1 MVSDVPVTGVQLKVC
16 CIASVA
22 EAELALANGA
32 DAIGLVSAM
41 PSGPGPIPD
50 TDIAFIAR
58 ATAGRAR
65 RFLLT
70 SRTTPADIA
79 AHVHEAGT
87 DTVQMV
93 DTPSPERLREL
104 RRLLAGVALVPV
116 IHVRGPD
123 AIVQAQA
130 LAPLADLLLL
140 DSGNPGGAVRELGGT
155 GRTHDWAISAA
166 LVRAVAP
173 CPVFLAGGLRA
184 DNVAEAVRT
193 VRPAGVD
200 LCSGVR
206 TGGRLDAAKLAT
218 FVSAL
223 RAAVPA

>member
-1 MVSDVPVTGVQLKVC
+1 VPLSGVQLKVC
-16 CIASVA
+16 CIATVA
-22 EAELALANGA
+22 EAELALVHGA

-50 TDIAFIAR
+50 ADIAVIAR

-70 SRTTPADIA
+70 SRTTSADIA
-79 AHVHEAGT
+79 AHVRAAGT
-87 DTVQMV
+87 DTVQIV
-93 DTPSPERLREL
+93 DTPTEQVLREL
-104 RRLLAGVALVPV
+104 RSLITGVALVPV
-116 IHVRGPD
+116 IHVRGAD
-123 AIVQAQA
+123 AIAQAQA
-130 LAPLADLLLL
+130 LAPLADALLL

-155 GRTHDWAISAA
+155 GRTHDWEVSAA

-206 TGGRLDAAKLAT
+206 TGGRLDGAKLAA

-223 RAAVPA
+223 RSTQPS

>member
-1 MVSDVPVTGVQLKVC
+1 VQLKVC

-22 EAELALANGA
+22 EAELALAHGA

-50 TDIAFIAR
+50 VDIAVIAR

-70 SRTTPADIA
+70 SRTTAADIA
-79 AHVHEAGT
+79 AHVREADT
-87 DTVQMV
+87 DTVQIV
-93 DTPSPERLREL
+93 DTPAADVLAALRH
-104 RRLLAGVALVPV
+104 LLGGIALVPV
-116 IHVRGPD
+116 IHVRGRD
-123 AIVQAQA
+123 AIAEAQA
-130 LAPLADLLLL
+130 LAPFADVLLL
-140 DSGNPGGAVRELGGT
+140 DSGNPGGTVRELGGT
-155 GRTHDWAISAA
+155 GRTHDWDVSAA

-193 VRPAGVD
+193 VQPAGVD

-206 TGGRLDAAKLAT
+206 TGGRLDAVKLAA

-223 RAAVPA
+223 RSALPALPVLPA

>member
-1 MVSDVPVTGVQLKVC
+1 VKLKVC

-22 EAELALANGA
+22 EAELALAHGA

-50 TDIAFIAR
+50 ADIAVIAR

-70 SRTTPADIA
+70 SRTAPDDIA
-79 AHVHEAGT
+79 THVREAGT
-87 DTVQMV
+87 DTVQLV
-93 DTPSPERLREL
+93 DTPSVDVMRAL
-104 RRLLAGVALVPV
+104 RRTLMGIALVPV
-116 IHVRGPD
+116 IHVRDAD
-123 AIVQAQA
+123 AIAEARA

-155 GRTHDWAISAA
+155 GRTHDWDVSAA

-184 DNVAEAVRT
+184 SNVADAVRT

-206 TGGRLDAAKLAT
+206 TGGRLDAAKLAA

-223 RAAVPA
+223 RSDALA

>member
-1 MVSDVPVTGVQLKVC
+1 MTGVQLKIC

-22 EAELALANGA
+22 EAELALAHGA

-50 TDIAFIAR
+50 ADIAVIAR

-70 SRTTPADIA
+70 SRTAPTDIA
-79 AHVHEAGT
+79 AHVREVGT

-93 DTPSPERLREL
+93 DTPTEQVLRAL
-104 RRLLAGVALVPV
+104 RRLLDGTALVPV

-123 AIVQAQA
+123 AIAQAQS
-130 LAPLADLLLL
+130 LAPLADALLL
-140 DSGNPGGAVRELGGT
+140 DSGNPGGVVRELGGT
-155 GRTHDWAISAA
+155 GRTHDWDVSAA

-193 VRPAGVD
+193 VGPAGVD

-206 TGGRLDAAKLAT
+206 TGGRLDAAKLAA
-218 FVSAL
+218 FVTAL
-223 RAAVPA
+223 RSASPA

>member
-1 MVSDVPVTGVQLKVC
+1 VNAVQLKVC

-50 TDIAFIAR
+50 ADIAVIAR
-58 ATAGRAR
+58 ATEGRAR

-79 AHVHEAGT
+79 AHVREAGT
-87 DTVQMV
+87 DTVQIV
-93 DTPSPERLREL
+93 DTPSVEVLREL
-104 RRLLAGVALVPV
+104 RRALEGIALVPV
-116 IHVRGPD
+116 IHVRGAD
-123 AIVQAQA
+123 AVAEAQA
-130 LAPLADLLLL
+130 LAPLADLILL

-155 GRTHDWAISAA
+155 GRTHDWDVSAA

-193 VRPAGVD
+193 VGPAGVD

-206 TGGRLDAAKLAT
+206 TGGRLDAAKLAA

-223 RAAVPA
+223 RSAMPA

>member
-1 MVSDVPVTGVQLKVC
+1 MQLKVC
-16 CIASVA
+16 CIASVV
-22 EAELALANGA
+22 EAELALAHGA
-32 DAIGLVSAM
+32 DALGLVSAM

-50 TDIAFIAR
+50 ADIAEIAR

-79 AHVHEAGT
+79 EHVRAVAT
-87 DTVQMV
+87 DTVQLV
-93 DTPSPERLREL
+93 DTPAAQVLREL
-104 RRLLAGVALVPV
+104 RRLLDGIALVPV
-116 IHVRGPD
+116 IHVRGSN
-123 AIVQAQA
+123 AIAQAQA
-130 LAPLADLLLL
+130 MAPLADALLV

-155 GRTHDWAISAA
+155 GRTHDWDVSAA

-193 VRPAGVD
+193 VRPSGVD

-206 TGGRLDAAKLAT
+206 TGGRLDAAKLSA
-218 FVSAL
+218 FVAAL
-223 RAAVPA
+223 RAATPA

>member
-1 MVSDVPVTGVQLKVC
+1 
-16 CIASVA
+16 
-22 EAELALANGA
+22 
-32 DAIGLVSAM
+32 M

-50 TDIAFIAR
+50 ADIAVIAR

-70 SRTTPADIA
+70 SRTTSSDIA
-79 AHVHEAGT
+79 AHVREAGT
-87 DTVQMV
+87 DTVQIV
-93 DTPSPERLREL
+93 DTPTEQVLREL
-104 RRLLAGVALVPV
+104 RRLVEGIALVPV
-116 IHVRGPD
+116 IHVRGFD
-123 AIVQAQA
+123 AIAQALA
-130 LAPLADLLLL
+130 LAPLADALLL
-140 DSGNPGGAVRELGGT
+140 DSGNPGGAVPELGGT
-155 GRTHDWAISAA
+155 GRTHDWELSVA
-166 LVRAVAP
+166 LVRTVAP

-206 TGGRLDAAKLAT
+206 TGGRLDAAKLGA

-223 RAAVPA
+223 RSALPV